1 LSYNKREEQVKPSK
15 KRDERPWLWECI
27 LILRCA
33 SCESVGTI
41 SKGCG
46 SITEFMSGYPNLQ
59 EKAAIAAAERLMIQT
74 MARYDPSHDKYHG

>member
-1 LSYNKREEQVKPSK
+1 
-15 KRDERPWLWECI
+15 
-27 LILRCA
+27 
-33 SCESVGTI
+33 VGTI